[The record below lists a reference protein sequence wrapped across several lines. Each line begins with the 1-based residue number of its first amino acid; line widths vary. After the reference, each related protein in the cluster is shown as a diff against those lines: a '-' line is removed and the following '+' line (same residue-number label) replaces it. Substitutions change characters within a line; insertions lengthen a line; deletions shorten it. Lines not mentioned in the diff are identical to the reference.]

1 MIGVRHTIARK
12 FIKKQNFLVST
23 FFVNQSI
30 SKVSG
35 ASFTKPFFIFSAVTM
50 QVKVCE
56 GHSDSNSLDVDI

>member
-1 MIGVRHTIARK
+1 MEVYQKAK
-12 FIKKQNFLVST
+12 FFSFNI
-23 FFVNQSI
+23 FVNQLI